1 MAYVSTVLEKA
12 FQIQSIVTIHYFE
25 YMNDFVFSGETHD
38 FWEFLY
44 VDKGKISV
52 QTDDVHYTLTAGDI
66 IFHKPNE
73 FHAIQSVSKKSPNL
87 VAVSFCCHSP
97 AIKSFHNFHCTLTLE
112 ERTLISKMI
121 AEAKNAFS
129 SPLHVPSVE
138 QVVLSENAPFGSQQ
152 LISLYLE
159 LLLITLKRNHL
170 ENPASASCVR
180 SSIRNNLPEE
190 ISSFMKRHICNS
202 LTISSICE
210 TFSISRS
217 SLHTMFIAKYNCS
230 PMSYFHELKI
240 NYAKELLRSEKM
252 NCTEIAHYL
261 SFSSL
266 QYFSKQFKKAT
277 GMSPLEYISSVKGIS
292 QSLSC
297 KDKYLGT

>member
-1 MAYVSTVLEKA
+1 MAYVSTTLEKIL
-12 FQIQSIVTIHYFE
+12 QIESIVTIHYFE
-25 YMNDFVFSGETHD
+25 YMNDFVFAGESHD

-44 VDKGKISV
+44 VDKGKICV
-52 QTDDVHYTLTAGDI
+52 QADDRQYTLTAGDI

-73 FHAIQSVSKKSPNL
+73 FHAIQSVSKKAPNL
-87 VAVSFCCHSP
+87 VAVSFYCHTP

-112 ERTLISKMI
+112 ERTLISKII

-138 QVVLSENAPFGSQQ
+138 QVILSENAPFGSQQ

-170 ENPASASCVR
+170 ENPVSASCVR
-180 SSIRNNLPEE
+180 SSVRNNLPEE
-190 ISSFMKRHICNS
+190 ISAFMKRHICDA
-202 LTISSICE
+202 LTISALCE
-210 TFSISRS
+210 TFSVSRS
-217 SLHTMFIAKYNCS
+217 ALHTMFIAKYNCS
-230 PMSYFHELKI
+230 PMAYFHKLKI
-240 NYAKELLRSEKM
+240 DYAKELLRSKKM
-252 NCTEIAHYL
+252 NCTEVAHYL

-266 QYFSKQFKKAT
+266 QYFSKQFKKAV

-292 QSLSC
+292 
-297 KDKYLGT
+297 YFGT